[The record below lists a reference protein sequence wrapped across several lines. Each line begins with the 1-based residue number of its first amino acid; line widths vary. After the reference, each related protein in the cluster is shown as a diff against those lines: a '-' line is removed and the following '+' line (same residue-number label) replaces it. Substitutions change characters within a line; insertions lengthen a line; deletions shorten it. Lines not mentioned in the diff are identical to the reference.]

1 MLVFL
6 LERVLQCLLVL
17 LAVALIAFLLF
28 QYVGDPVLFILG
40 QDATEEQV
48 GALRESLGLDQP
60 A

>member
-48 GALRESLGLDQP
+48 GALR
-60 A
+60 